1 MKLWPPP
8 HRTVE
13 EYRGTALDVRELY
26 RHHVFD
32 WPVGSVWCNCALTWP
47 WLRSF
52 RLGSACLELEL
63 RNGWR
68 LTVPLVWG
76 ECGVFN
82 RTWLACPVCH
92 RTVCLLYGIDEWCS
106 CQRCARLWHASR
118 RKSAAG
124 RRFLRARRI
133 RQRLGGAP
141 MMSAPFP
148 PRPPYM
154 HRKTY
159 LRLRETALRLEAG
172 IPARPRISR

>member
-1 MKLWPPP
+1 MLDCILAPEAGRPFELGVWLHDSLSEARLADPGLARDQHHATVAPLLWPPP

-32 WPVGSVWCNCALTWP
+32 CLVGSVWCNCALTWP

-68 LTVPLVWG
+68 LTVPLVWR

-82 RTWLACPVCH
+82 RTWLACPVCR
-92 RTVCLLYGIDEWCS
+92 RTVCLLYGTNQAKRDTVRYTELS
-106 CQRCARLWHASR
+106 PTRFKNLWR
-118 RKSAAG
+118 D
-124 RRFLRARRI
+124 
-133 RQRLGGAP
+133 
-141 MMSAPFP
+141 
-148 PRPPYM
+148 
-154 HRKTY
+154 
-159 LRLRETALRLEAG
+159 
-172 IPARPRISR
+172 